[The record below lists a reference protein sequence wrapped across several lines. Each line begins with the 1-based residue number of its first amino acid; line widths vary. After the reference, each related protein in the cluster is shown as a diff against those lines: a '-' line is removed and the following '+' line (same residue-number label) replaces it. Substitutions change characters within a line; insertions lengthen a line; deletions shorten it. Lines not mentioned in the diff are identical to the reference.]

1 MILWLVSINYGLL
14 YKNDVL
20 IKVLIW
26 MHPGIFFLIMK
37 TLALKIDSTHINC
50 ENNLED
56 FRNID
61 KWSFKSLFLNTL
73 KYLLNHFAN

>member
-26 MHPGIFFLIMK
+26 MHPGIFFLIIK
-37 TLALKIDSTHINC
+37 TLALKIDSTHINW

-61 KWSFKSLFLNTL
+61 KWSFKSFFLNTL